1 MTVAKVL
8 LPTEGYYR
16 RGMPDGPVRS
26 PVVVDGI
33 VTREKLSQLLS
44 FGTEY
49 PELDFKSQIDPS
61 EKAGEIQLARHV
73 GAMRVGGGYIVL
85 GVDDNGNPTGGMDDV
100 DPRNFDEANL
110 APKLLRYLEDIGVR
124 VQVFHLSGHAIVL
137 LCVLPSP
144 TGCTFFKADGKY
156 KTDSGKEIVVFR
168 ESDVFCRDGTR
179 SVRIT
184 KAGFEKVVESRIAG
198 AKDAWL
204 SEQHQIRR
212 REAELDEIG
221 GPKVVGDSEP
231 EAGRGGAR
239 PPLERLSLDLE
250 PEELGRVALELAR
263 DGDEVGFSYLLNEAV
278 ARARALI
285 ENGDLDSG
293 LVDLLDRL
301 TCLGATLLIHNQA
314 EWFAQVIQALVRI
327 YALAFGEGDAR
338 RFGYAAH
345 ISSEETPPQVW
356 LAVIEHVFALGAM
369 AVRLEAWD
377 AVRTLTLQLPKPL
390 AEDGYDKNW
399 LRHALTMAARAD
411 HLQEEK
417 DDGRRVDLSLLS
429 LARNVFVRLK
439 CLWPDG
445 TEPDDDAVFTDLAQF
460 DLLANLIAI
469 DEVGEAEGRVF
480 YPNFARFRQ
489 ERVQPIADRVVGDP
503 DLRGVLFRN
512 GDQVLA
518 KALLEVGNRAA
529 NEGWR
534 FDGFE
539 SWEHTLV
546 ATFMVENLPSAS

>member
-1 MTVAKVL
+1 MAAD
-8 LPTEGYYR
+8 LP
-16 RGMPDGPVRS
+16 RS

-44 FGTEY
+44 LGTEY
-49 PELDFKSQIDPS
+49 PELDFKSRIDPG
-61 EKAGEIQLARHV
+61 EKVGEVQLARHV
-73 GAMRVGGGYIVL
+73 GAMRVSGGYIVL
-85 GVDDNGNPTGGMDDV
+85 GVDDNGNPTGGMDEV

-110 APKLLRYLEDIGVR
+110 APKLLRYLEDVGVR
-124 VQVFHLSGHAIVL
+124 VQVFDLSGHTIVL

-156 KTDSGKEIVVFR
+156 KDGNGKEVVAFR
-168 ESDVFCRDGTR
+168 EADVFWRDGTR

-184 KAGFEKVVESRIAG
+184 KAGLENVVEARIAK
-198 AKDAWL
+198 AKDEWL

-221 GPKVVGDSEP
+221 QPKVVGAPESEP
-231 EAGRGGAR
+231 VGSGTR
-239 PPLERLSLDLE
+239 PPLERLNLDLE
-250 PEELGRVALELAR
+250 PEELGRIALELAR
-263 DGDEVGFSYLLNEAV
+263 DGDQVGFTYLLNDAV

-285 ENGDLDSG
+285 ENQDLDSG

-301 TCLGATLLIHNQA
+301 ACLAATLLIHNQA
-314 EWFAQVIQALVRI
+314 EWFDQVIQALVKI

-338 RFGYAAH
+338 RFGYATQ
-345 ISSEETPPQVW
+345 ISSEETPPRVW
-356 LAVIEHVFALGAM
+356 LAVIEHVFALGAL
-369 AVRLEAWD
+369 AVRLGSWD

-399 LRHALTMAARAD
+399 LRHALTMASRAD

-429 LARNVFVRLK
+429 LARNVVARLN
-439 CLWPDG
+439 CLRPDG
-445 TEPDDDAVFTDLAQF
+445 SQPDDDSIFTDLAQF
-460 DLLANLIAI
+460 DLLSNLIAI
-469 DEVGEAEGRVF
+469 DDVGDAEGRVF

-489 ERVQPIADRVVGDP
+489 ERIQPIADRLVADQ
-503 DLRGVLFRN
+503 DLRAELFRN
-512 GDQVLA
+512 GDQILA
-518 KALLEVGNRAA
+518 KALFEVGSRAA

-539 SWEHTLV
+539 SWEHTPV
-546 ATFMVENLPSAS
+546 APFIVEQLAGPE